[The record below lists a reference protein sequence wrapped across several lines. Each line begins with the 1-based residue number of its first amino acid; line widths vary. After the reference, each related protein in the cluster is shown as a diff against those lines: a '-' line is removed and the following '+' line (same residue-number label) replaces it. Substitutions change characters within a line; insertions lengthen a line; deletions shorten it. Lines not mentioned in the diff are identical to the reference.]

1 MSNIGI
7 QKSTKN
13 GTVSYSVDEGFE
25 NYPVAYVS
33 WFDAARYANWMANG
47 KPAGSQGLATTEDGT
62 YTMGSSSM
70 VRNSINPNTGAPPTF
85 WLLNESEWY
94 TSAYLKADGTALW
107 SYPTQSNAA
116 PDSTGANPSNSANF
130 GGAFG
135 ETTPVGFFDQSPGPF
150 GTFDQAGNVREW
162 TETLDTSSISPMRI
176 IRGGSWADPAD
187 SMRADESH
195 VADPNLEDDK
205 TGFRIGGAP

>member
-1 MSNIGI
+1 MSHIGI
-7 QKSTKN
+7 QKTSSN
-13 GTVSYSVDEGFE
+13 GTDTYKVDAGLEE
-25 NYPVAYVS
+25 YPVTYVS

-47 KPAGSQGLATTEDGT
+47 KPAGSQGPATTEDGA
-62 YTMGSSSM
+62 YTMGSSSI

-94 TSAYLKADGTALW
+94 TSAYLKSDGTALW
-107 SYPTQSNAA
+107 SYPTQSNSA
-116 PDSTGANPSNSANF
+116 PDSTGANPSNFANF

-162 TETLDTSSISPMRI
+162 TETLDTSSGTPMRI
-176 IRGGSWADPAD
+176 IRGGSWADPAS
-187 SMRADESH
+187 SMKGDESH
-195 VADPNLEDDK
+195 IADPNLEDDK